1 MGSQAQALRV
11 RAKQFATRA
20 LQFVH
25 SLPRHTAIDAVAR
38 QLAKSAP
45 SVSAN
50 YHSAGRARSRDEFIA
65 RLGVV
70 VDEADESVHWLTVL
84 RDGGLAEGEELEW
97 LIAESGE
104 LRAIFS
110 ASLSTARRNH
120 RRRRR

>member
-11 RAKQFATRA
+11 RAKQFAIRA
-20 LQFVH
+20 LRFVR
-25 SLPRHTAIDAVAR
+25 SLPHDTASDAVAR

-50 YHSAGRARSRDEFIA
+50 YHSAGRARSRNEFIA

-70 VDEADESVHWLTVL
+70 VDEADESVHWLTVI
-84 RDGGLAEGEELEW
+84 RDSGVAAGKELEW
-97 LIAESGE
+97 LIGESSE

-120 RRRRR
+120 RGKR